1 MGFPK
6 RINCETFFQLCY
18 MRFLGYKFIGM
29 RFWGFNF
36 KDRVEIEVLG
46 WGLKPKVLV
55 SIF

>member
-1 MGFPK
+1 
-6 RINCETFFQLCY
+6 

-29 RFWGFNF
+29 RFWGFNI

-55 SIF
+55 

>member
-6 RINCETFFQLCY
+6 GINCETFFQLCY
-18 MRFLGYKFIGM
+18 MRFLGYNFIGM

-46 WGLKPKVLV
+46 RGLKPKVLV
-55 SIF
+55 